1 MSVIATCKRFVRCA
15 RLVGNGRF
23 HNVSGRVAVEEFRTY
38 GALYLFGIIYHKL
51 RTANAALACGYNYF
65 AAPPLCLATNVMIVR
80 QILNIKSSF
89 FGDSGM
95 C

>member
-1 MSVIATCKRFVRCA
+1 M
-15 RLVGNGRF
+15 GNGRF

-38 GALYLFGIIYHKL
+38 GALYLFCIIYHKL

-65 AAPPLCLATNVMIVR
+65 AATPLCLATNVMIVR
-80 QILNIKSSF
+80 QIVNIKSSF